1 MKSHVLIIGT
11 LPATAGIG
19 GVTIHI
25 ERLIKWM
32 ELEAFPIDLCDYK
45 KQPLLIQLKSL
56 INHKVIHIHA
66 SHPVLRLFYVI
77 ICRFTKKIAVLTIHG
92 DIGRFSALKNWIDKM
107 AITFCNVPILI
118 NTQSF
123 ELARKWNKNA
133 RLISA
138 FIPPLDEGSV
148 PQYYLKQIKLQKSNG
163 RTIYCT
169 NASAR
174 NFTNEGEEIYGI
186 GFLIDFFKYKEN
198 TFLVVSDPSGEY
210 TKKYGQSFDNILFIP
225 EVHSFFSILKQAD
238 VMIRATATD
247 GDSLSIKEA
256 LYLCKPIIATS
267 RVPRPDGV
275 VLYEYN
281 NADSL
286 SKALLLAS
294 KNVCSHSFFENTIL
308 DLKKLYISLLE
319 K

>member
-11 LPATAGIG
+11 LPETAGVG

-32 ELEAFPIDLCDYK
+32 KLEAFPIDLCDYK
-45 KQPLLIQLKSL
+45 KQSLLFQLKYI
-56 INHKVIHIHA
+56 INHKVVHIHA
-66 SHPVLRLFYVI
+66 SHPVLRFFYVI
-77 ICRFTKKIAVLTIHG
+77 ICRLTKRIAVLTVHG
-92 DIGRFSALKNWIDKM
+92 DIGRFSAFKNWIDKM
-107 AITFCNVPILI
+107 AITFCNVPVLI
-118 NTQSF
+118 NTKSF

-148 PQYYLKQIKLQKSNG
+148 PQYYLKQIMLQKSNG

-174 NFTNEGEEIYGI
+174 NYTNEGEEIYGI
-186 GFLIDFFKYKEN
+186 GFLIDYFKHKVN
-198 TFLVVSDPSGEY
+198 SFLVISDPSGEY
-210 TKKYGQSFDNILFIP
+210 MNEYGQSFDNILFVP
-225 EVHSFFSILKQAD
+225 EVHSFFVILKHAD
-238 VMIRATATD
+238 IMIRATATD

-256 LYLCKPIIATS
+256 LYLCKPIIATN

-275 VLYEYN
+275 ILYEYN
-281 NADSL
+281 NAESL
-286 SKALLLAS
+286 SKALLQVGNSA
-294 KNVCSHSFFENTIL
+294 CSHSFFENTIL